1 MVMHKK
7 LSVWLRFVLV
17 VLASLFI
24 LLPVASAHTMTAE
37 DFVFDGVGP
46 GMTMGEVKAVLG
58 EPDKVDAFTGDG
70 MRMVTYIYGKYKI
83 PKMTV
88 IGRTGAMNEGPEADI
103 KVSGMTI
110 YSGSITNRNGVRV
123 GIYYKEVVAKYG
135 EGVKDVDTD
144 GKVSYIYE
152 IPNTGRSMSITLGAE
167 NIIREIYV
175 ATEA

>member
-1 MVMHKK
+1 
-7 LSVWLRFVLV
+7 
-17 VLASLFI
+17 
-24 LLPVASAHTMTAE
+24 
-37 DFVFDGVGP
+37 
-46 GMTMGEVKAVLG
+46 
-58 EPDKVDAFTGDG
+58 
-70 MRMVTYIYGKYKI
+70 
-83 PKMTV
+83 
-88 IGRTGAMNEGPEADI
+88 MNEGAEADI

-135 EGVKDVDTD
+135 EGEKYVDTD

-152 IPNTGRSMSITLGAE
+152 IPDTGRSMSITLGAE